1 MQKFMYLT
9 TQNSKVREKGYSR
22 HYLQSH
28 CLLLVL
34 CCYDV
39 FRSPEW
45 NKKKRVEEKINL
57 AKSGKNKKTSI
68 EKSTGL
74 TKTSTN
80 ICQV

>member
-45 NKKKRVEEKINL
+45 NKKKRVEENNCRE
-57 AKSGKNKKTSI
+57 SGKNQKFSI

>member
-39 FRSPEW
+39 FRSTEW
-45 NKKKRVEEKINL
+45 NKKKRVEENNCRE
-57 AKSGKNKKTSI
+57 SGKNQKTSI